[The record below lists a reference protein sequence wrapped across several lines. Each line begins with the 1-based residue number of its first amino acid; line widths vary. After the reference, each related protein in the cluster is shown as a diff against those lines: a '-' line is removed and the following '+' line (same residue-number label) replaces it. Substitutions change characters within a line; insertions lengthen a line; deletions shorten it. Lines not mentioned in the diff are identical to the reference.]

1 MKNIN
6 QKNIGRKNINIS
18 KINTQ
23 KATINTNNTIDSQ
36 KNLKRNQN
44 VIIKKLTKKSLE
56 EKFSKNKMLVA
67 LRARPLL
74 ARELEESNYK
84 TISIIDSE
92 TVSITIPTEYI
103 STDKGKYYFHGEK
116 KIKVTKVKEATFKFD
131 FAFDTQS
138 EQAQVYQY
146 TTAQLVKQVIN
157 GFNATVFAY
166 GATGTGKTY
175 TMVGEGENWG
185 IMIRAISDLFKMI
198 NQDKEKEKKF
208 VIKISYVEIYNE
220 IIKDLLADNKNTQL
234 EIRTDPQK
242 GVILQGASFKKVT
255 NEADAYKLIMRGNK
269 RRTETPSLLN
279 ENSSR
284 SHAMLQIYLEVEQQQ
299 SNNNINF
306 NMEKTFGKFVLVD
319 LAGSE
324 KAPILGKKNNESG
337 SINKSLLALGK
348 CINALTSQ
356 NKGYIPWR
364 DSKLTRLLQEP
375 LSGNSRIVMI
385 ATVSPAIDSF
395 DETMF
400 TLQNANKAKGVKV
413 VLKKNV
419 VEMEAPRINKYDE
432 YIQNL
437 QEEIHEINEK
447 IVENEKINVNNTSN
461 INMNISNRDIEQSN
475 SNNASF
481 SNSNSNIITNTNQNK
496 NSNNINIINKK
507 NSITNIVPPKNVSNA
522 NNNVSNNITINNNS
536 NNNTIQ
542 VDDFEKIQKEIMEHF
557 QNEINL
563 KKKIIEKEEI
573 IENMKNELCEKEY
586 ELFHANIANQKA
598 LKNEVEEKRDD
609 IKDKTKKIN
618 KGYVK
623 QNELI
628 TKRKQIQ
635 ATITKL
641 SKNEPN
647 NPQIKNLF
655 NIYKYY
661 LNLLENMNT
670 EHRKFISMNEIKRKE
685 KKIGILTEQLD
696 LRDMYIKDAY
706 KEIELNKCDFNYKNP
721 KIISSEEIDLAPIRP
736 PIVKISPSF
745 GSLQNLA
752 KNLSIPK
759 TESSNKL
766 KSIPKNKDSETKS
779 NKSASKN
786 YRYSVKSDKYKE
798 MLKEQMNLKK
808 LNEIKKSIVTNT
820 KISKKRQF
828 GDEILALFKYNPK
841 ITNIINNNNGFD
853 QNLFGRKKSNS
864 PINVF
869 SQSTRLINAGEK
881 AVNQNRINNFT
892 GKNAYNN
899 SLTRETRKNYNF
911 RYDGN
916 GNLLRNKNRRNFNNF
931 NNYSFSRD
939 ESMSKSASKIRIT
952 NTSSLENEVQ
962 KKVKTILKKDYIGR
976 YKRSPYL
983 RLFEQ

>member
-299 SNNNINF
+299 NNNINF

>member
-146 TTAQLVKQVIN
+146 TTAQLVKQIIN

>member
-661 LNLLENMNT
+661 LNLLENMST

-798 MLKEQMNLKK
+798 MLKKQMNLKK

>member
-146 TTAQLVKQVIN
+146 TTAQLVKQIIN

-299 SNNNINF
+299 NNNNINF

>member
-23 KATINTNNTIDSQ
+23 KATINTNNIIDSQ

-44 VIIKKLTKKSLE
+44 VMIKKLPKKSLE

-84 TISIIDSE
+84 TISILDSE

-131 FAFDTQS
+131 FAFDTQT
-138 EQAQVYQY
+138 EQAQIYQY
-146 TTAQLVKQVIN
+146 TTAQLVKQIIN

-242 GVILQGASFKKVT
+242 GVILQNASFKKVT

-299 SNNNINF
+299 NNNNINF

-324 KAPILGKKNNESG
+324 KAPMLGKKNNESG

-496 NSNNINIINKK
+496 NSNNINITNKK
-507 NSITNIVPPKNVSNA
+507 NSITNIAPPKNVSNA
-522 NNNVSNNITINNNS
+522 NNNVSNNITINNSS

-542 VDDFEKIQKEIMEHF
+542 VDDYEKIQKEIMEHF

-586 ELFHANIANQKA
+586 ELFHANLANQKA

-609 IKDKTKKIN
+609 IKEKSKKIN

-635 ATITKL
+635 ATISKL

-670 EHRKFISMNEIKRKE
+670 EHRKFISINEIKRKE

-766 KSIPKNKDSETKS
+766 KSIPKVKDNETKS

-808 LNEIKKSIVTNT
+808 LNEIKKNIVTNT

-828 GDEILALFKYNPK
+828 GDEILALFKFNPK

-853 QNLFGRKKSNS
+853 QNLFERKKTNS

-899 SLTRETRKNYNF
+899 SLTREARKNYNF

-916 GNLLRNKNRRNFNNF
+916 GNLLRNKNRRNFNGF
-931 NNYSFSRD
+931 NNYSFSRN
-939 ESMSKSASKIRIT
+939 ESMSKSASKIEIT

>member
-6 QKNIGRKNINIS
+6 QNSVGKKNNNIP
-18 KINTQ
+18 KINPQ
-23 KATINTNNTIDSQ
+23 KATINTNSSIDMQ
-36 KNLKRNQN
+36 KNLKRNSN
-44 VIIKKLTKKSLE
+44 IIIKKFPKISLE

-74 ARELEESNYK
+74 ARELEDSNYK
-84 TISIIDSE
+84 TISILDPE

-131 FAFDTQS
+131 FAFDTQT
-138 EQAQVYQY
+138 EQADIYQY
-146 TTAQLVKQVIN
+146 TTSHLVKQIIN

-198 NQDKEKEKKF
+198 SQDKEKEKKF

-269 RRTETPSLLN
+269 RRTETPSLNN

-284 SHAMLQIYLEVEQQQ
+284 SHAMLQIYLEVEQQD
-299 SNNNINF
+299 NNNLNF
-306 NMEKTFGKFVLVD
+306 NKEKTFGKFVLVD

-348 CINALTSQ
+348 CISALTSQ

-413 VLKKNV
+413 VIKKNV

-437 QEEIHEINEK
+437 QEEIHELNEK
-447 IVENEKINVNNTSN
+447 IVENEKINVNNNSN
-461 INMNISNRDIEQSN
+461 INMNISSRDIEQSN
-475 SNNASF
+475 SNNVSF
-481 SNSNSNIITNTNQNK
+481 SNNNSNINANTNQNPI
-496 NSNNINIINKK
+496 NINNVNKK
-507 NSITNIVPPKNVSNA
+507 NSITNIIPPKNVSNA
-522 NNNVSNNITINNNS
+522 NNNINNNITNTTN

-542 VDDFEKIQKEIMEHF
+542 VDEYEKIQKDIMEHF
-557 QNEINL
+557 QTEINL

-573 IENMKNELCEKEY
+573 IENLKNELSDKEY
-586 ELFHANIANQKA
+586 ELFHANVANQKT

-609 IKDKTKKIN
+609 IKDKSKKIN

-670 EHRKFISMNEIKRKE
+670 EHRKFISMNEIRRKE

-736 PIVKISPSF
+736 PVVKISPSIC
-745 GSLQNLA
+745 SLQNLA

-766 KSIPKNKDSETKS
+766 KSIPKIKDSETKS
-779 NKSASKN
+779 NKSSSKN
-786 YRYSVKSDKYKE
+786 NRYSLKSDKYKE
-798 MLKEQMNLKK
+798 MLKEQLNLKK
-808 LNEIKKSIVTNT
+808 LDEIKKNIVTNT

-828 GDEILALFKYNPK
+828 GNEILNLFKYNPK
-841 ITNIINNNNGFD
+841 IINSISNQNGFD
-853 QNLFGRKKSNS
+853 QNLFERKKSNS

-881 AVNQNRINNFT
+881 AINQNRINNFT
-892 GKNAYNN
+892 GTNAINN
-899 SLTRETRKNYNF
+899 SLSRQTRKNYNF

-916 GNLLRNKNRRNFNNF
+916 GNLLRNRNRRNINNF

-939 ESMSKSASKIRIT
+939 DNMSKSASKIGIT
-952 NTSSLENEVQ
+952 ITSSFENEVQ

>member
-1 MKNIN
+1 
-6 QKNIGRKNINIS
+6 
-18 KINTQ
+18 
-23 KATINTNNTIDSQ
+23 
-36 KNLKRNQN
+36 
-44 VIIKKLTKKSLE
+44 
-56 EKFSKNKMLVA
+56 
-67 LRARPLL
+67 
-74 ARELEESNYK
+74 
-84 TISIIDSE
+84 
-92 TVSITIPTEYI
+92 
-103 STDKGKYYFHGEK
+103 
-116 KIKVTKVKEATFKFD
+116 
-131 FAFDTQS
+131 
-138 EQAQVYQY
+138 
-146 TTAQLVKQVIN
+146 
-157 GFNATVFAY
+157 
-166 GATGTGKTY
+166 
-175 TMVGEGENWG
+175 
-185 IMIRAISDLFKMI
+185 
-198 NQDKEKEKKF
+198 
-208 VIKISYVEIYNE
+208 
-220 IIKDLLADNKNTQL
+220 
-234 EIRTDPQK
+234 
-242 GVILQGASFKKVT
+242 
-255 NEADAYKLIMRGNK
+255 
-269 RRTETPSLLN
+269 
-279 ENSSR
+279 
-284 SHAMLQIYLEVEQQQ
+284 
-299 SNNNINF
+299 
-306 NMEKTFGKFVLVD
+306 
-319 LAGSE
+319 
-324 KAPILGKKNNESG
+324 
-337 SINKSLLALGK
+337 
-348 CINALTSQ
+348 
-356 NKGYIPWR
+356 
-364 DSKLTRLLQEP
+364 
-375 LSGNSRIVMI
+375 
-385 ATVSPAIDSF
+385 
-395 DETMF
+395 
-400 TLQNANKAKGVKV
+400 
-413 VLKKNV
+413 
-419 VEMEAPRINKYDE
+419 
-432 YIQNL
+432 
-437 QEEIHEINEK
+437 
-447 IVENEKINVNNTSN
+447 
-461 INMNISNRDIEQSN
+461 MNISNRDIEQSN

-496 NSNNINIINKK
+496 NTNNINIINKK

-542 VDDFEKIQKEIMEHF
+542 VDDFEKIQKKIMEHF

-786 YRYSVKSDKYKE
+786 YRYSVKSDKFKE
-798 MLKEQMNLKK
+798 ILKEQMNLKK
-808 LNEIKKSIVTNT
+808 LNEIKKNIVTNT

-828 GDEILALFKYNPK
+828 GDEILALFKFNPK

-899 SLTRETRKNYNF
+899 
-911 RYDGN
+911 
-916 GNLLRNKNRRNFNNF
+916 
-931 NNYSFSRD
+931 
-939 ESMSKSASKIRIT
+939 
-952 NTSSLENEVQ
+952 
-962 KKVKTILKKDYIGR
+962 
-976 YKRSPYL
+976 
-983 RLFEQ
+983 